1 MHLATQCNQNAV
13 FGFTR
18 IMRKAKL
25 LWHKITHWEYWP
37 YQIVYLPV
45 YFQYGYYALRMR
57 SLFFFSLAN
66 SGFSNGGFFTTSKKE
81 IYDIIPKE
89 YYPKTLLF
97 EPNTP
102 FEAILESIQNEEI
115 SFPIIVKPDVG
126 LRGTAVK
133 KIETEKE
140 LKNTLSSISY
150 PFLVQE
156 LVSYSNEIGLFYV
169 KLPNENE
176 GKITGIV
183 SKEFLTVIGNGKA
196 TIKTLLLENPRFAF
210 QLDTLAKDNKIDL
223 NYIPTEGEKVTL
235 VPFGNH
241 CRGAK
246 FIDESHLISKEL
258 TATFN
263 TICNQIKG
271 FNYGRM
277 DIMFDNFSDLE
288 NGKHFKIIEINGVIS
303 EPTHMYDPKHSLF
316 FGWKELL
323 RHYKY
328 LYKIAKFEL
337 KNGKKPI
344 AHAVGKNEFKK
355 HFEHL
360 IKIT

>member
-1 MHLATQCNQNAV
+1 
-13 FGFTR
+13 
-18 IMRKAKL
+18 MRKTRL

-37 YQIVYLPV
+37 YQLVYLPV
-45 YFQYGYYALRMR
+45 YFQYGYYALRLR

-81 IYDIIPKE
+81 IYDTIPKE

-97 EPNTP
+97 DPNTP
-102 FEAILESIQNEEI
+102 FETILETIQKKKI
-115 SFPIIVKPDVG
+115 SFPIIIKPDVG

-133 KIETEKE
+133 KMENEQE
-140 LKNTLSSISY
+140 LENELSSITY
-150 PFLVQE
+150 TFLVQE
-156 LVSYSNEIGLFYV
+156 LVTYSNEIGLFYV
-169 KLPNENE
+169 KLPKENQ

-183 SKEFLTVIGNGKA
+183 SKEFLTVIGNGKN
-196 TIKTLLLENPRFAF
+196 TIQELLLKNPRFTF
-210 QLDTLAKDNKIDL
+210 QLETLSKNPKIDL
-223 NYIPTEGEKVTL
+223 NRIPSEGEKVTL

-246 FIDESHLISKEL
+246 FIDESHLISEQL
-258 TATFN
+258 TVTFN
-263 TICNQIKG
+263 SICNQIKG

-277 DIMFDNFSDLE
+277 DIMFDNFTELE
-288 NGKHFKIIEINGVIS
+288 NGKNFKIIEINGVIS

-328 LYKIAKFEL
+328 LYQIAKFEV
-337 KNGKKPI
+337 KKGKKPMAYSI
-344 AHAVGKNEFKK
+344 GKKEFKK
-355 HFEHL
+355 HFEHISL
-360 IKIT
+360 ISK

>member
-1 MHLATQCNQNAV
+1 
-13 FGFTR
+13 
-18 IMRKAKL
+18 MRKAKL
-25 LWHKITHWEYWP
+25 FWHKITHWEYWP

-81 IYDIIPKE
+81 IYDTIPKKH
-89 YYPKTLLF
+89 YPKTLLF

-102 FEAILESIQNEEI
+102 FETILKSIQNEEI

-133 KIETEKE
+133 KIETEQE

-150 PFLVQE
+150 PFLIQE
-156 LVSYSNEIGLFYV
+156 LVTYSNEIGLFYV
-169 KLPNENE
+169 KLPNENQ

-183 SKEFLTVIGNGKA
+183 SKEFLTVIGNGKN
-196 TIKTLLLENPRFAF
+196 TIQELLLKNPRFAF
-210 QLDTLAKDNKIDL
+210 QLETLAKNPKINL
-223 NYIPTEGEKVTL
+223 NSIPVENEKVTL

-246 FIDESHLISKEL
+246 FIDESHLISEQL
-258 TATFN
+258 TTSFN
-263 TICNQIKG
+263 SICNQING

-316 FGWKELL
+316 FGWKELT
-323 RHYKY
+323 RHYNY
-328 LYKIAKFEL
+328 LYKIAKFEE
-337 KNGKKPI
+337 KKGKKPI
-344 AHAVGKNEFKK
+344 AHSIGKKEFKK

-360 IKIT
+360 NLLSK